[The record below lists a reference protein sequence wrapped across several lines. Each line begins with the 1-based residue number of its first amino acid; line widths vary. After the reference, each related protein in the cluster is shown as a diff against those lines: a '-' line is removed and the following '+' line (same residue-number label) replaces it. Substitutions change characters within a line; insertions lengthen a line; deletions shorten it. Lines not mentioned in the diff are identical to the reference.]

1 MATYILLLT
10 LTPEGREKALAD
22 PDSLRRAEAAIR
34 VPGTQVLGLYGVLGQ
49 YDFVSILDAEDNA
62 AVAQFSLDSPVLSGS
77 GRESRGVRELSA
89 GHPHQPVGAC
99 LRRAGRA
106 GRGRSPACSSVAQLN
121 QRAFPKVVG

>member
-22 PDSLRRAEAAIR
+22 PELCSVSLRRAEAAIR

-62 AVAQFSLDSPVLSGS
+62 AVAQFSLDLGS
-77 GRESRGVRELSA
+77 ESRGVRELSA